1 MYGVDNFNLT
11 FNALGAGKHVYFQ
24 VLTHKG
30 QRTIIRCNPDTS
42 SAKVVYDLPDEI
54 KPLEVKSEAPE
65 PQPQTPPVKA
75 KKDCGC
81 KNKKVKPTPKT
92 SLVEKAKGAV
102 KLAKAEL
109 GVDDV
114 SLDVL
119 QTRREI
125 CSSCEHNDFGRCSD
139 CGCYLWAKTK
149 LKSEKCPVGKW

>member
-11 FNALGAGKHVYFQ
+11 FSALGAGKHVYFQ

-42 SAKVVYDLPDEI
+42 SAKVVYDLPEGVQQ
-54 KPLEVKSEAPE
+54 LEVRDE
-65 PQPQTPPVKA
+65 TPPPPPPTETPKP
-75 KKDCGC
+75 KKSCNC
-81 KNKKVKPTPKT
+81 KNKKVAPPPKT

-119 QTRREI
+119 QARREA

-149 LKSEKCPVGKW
+149 LKSEKCPIGKW